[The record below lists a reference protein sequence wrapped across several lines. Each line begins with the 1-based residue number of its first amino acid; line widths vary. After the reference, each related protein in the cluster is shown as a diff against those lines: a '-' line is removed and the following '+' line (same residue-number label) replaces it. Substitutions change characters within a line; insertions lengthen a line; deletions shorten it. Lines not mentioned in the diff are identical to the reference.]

1 MALSVVR
8 GDGNRAIA
16 AYAEAADAN
25 IASGAQTG
33 TSVVTLTDEQ
43 QGDETRNSIIG
54 KVVSNAGVVSAFR
67 LAGNDLRDHRRSLC
81 FDLIEAALGSVPP
94 VAAEADADAT
104 TVIHKYLRMCYAAA
118 ATNANMTNQ
127 ARFNEVE
134 AACKGGDL
142 PKGMPEFFRLAVTDS
157 ATRTAWNTA
166 LADSATVL
174 SSPNATGGVV
184 AKTAALPTGWATSGD
199 YHAVRALAR

>member
-8 GDGNRAIA
+8 GDGNRVIA

-25 IASGAQTG
+25 TASGAQTG
-33 TSVVTLTDEQ
+33 TSVVTLTDQQ
-43 QGDETRNSIIG
+43 QGDENRNSIIG
-54 KVVSNAGVVSAFR
+54 KVVSNAGAVSAYNR
-67 LAGNDLRDHRRSLC
+67 TGNALRDYRRGVC
-81 FDLIEAALGSVPP
+81 YDLIEAALGAVPP

-134 AACKGGDL
+134 EACKGGDL
-142 PKGMPEFFRLAVTDS
+142 TKGMPQFFRLLVTDET
-157 ATRTAWNTA
+157 TRTAWSTA
-166 LADSATVL
+166 LADTVRAI
-174 SSPNATGGVV
+174 SSPTSTGAVSG
-184 AKTAALPTGWATSGD
+184 KTASLPATWATSGD